1 MHGLDRKRYFW
12 VIASAILQGL
22 LLSGYAY
29 TETGPYLMLPLVP
42 TVIVPFALWLGQ
54 EPWGRRLWLFLAAL
68 AALLLVFHAYWLWAV
83 LPAGSGVYRLPAQKM
98 NLARLSAAV
107 FLFLPFFQCRIATWR
122 WRVPYSDI
130 FFQLCR
136 NVFLLFQAVIVTAT
150 FWGLLLTASL
160 LFDIIGLEFVPRFV
174 FSPIVA
180 FPLTSLTI
188 ALSITLALKHPGVDS
203 LGRWILA
210 ILAWLLPPF
219 SILSTVFVA
228 ALPFSGL
235 RTLWSTGQASSLM
248 LLLQFSTI
256 LLANA
261 AWLDGTRTP
270 FSNRIANAAARLSLL
285 CLPVYTALCLYSL
298 GLRVQQ
304 YGWSVDRIHA
314 AFFVIVAG
322 VWGLGYAGSVLLRQW
337 PSAIGRV
344 NVASALILAVLVA
357 AMNSPVLDPYRLAA
371 DNQVDRL
378 LGGQTNPESFDFL
391 YLRFNLGRY
400 GGRAMSRLEE
410 AKDAPNAE
418 SIREYAK
425 AALAADAEEHWT
437 DERGVSSEKRRREI
451 LAGARISP
459 AGEGNEGGE
468 KVLPRFLEDIL
479 ASRWDFFFHDVR
491 DSSELAFSLQN
502 FKMEEGGEELL
513 LIRQGTGLVLDVSSK
528 DARVVGEIFGV
539 TLPAGSLDVKTAVPR
554 FRDVEINGQRYQ
566 ILTPRIEAP

>member
-12 VIASAILQGL
+12 VIASALLQGF
-22 LLSGYAY
+22 LLSCYVY
-29 TETGPYLMLPLVP
+29 TASGPFLTLPLVP
-42 TVIVPFALWLGQ
+42 VVIVPFALWLGQ

-83 LPAGSGVYRLPAQKM
+83 LPVDSSVYRLPSQNM
-98 NLARLSAAV
+98 NLMRLCVAV

-122 WRVPYSDI
+122 WRVPYSDV

-160 LFDIIGLEFVPRFV
+160 LFDIIGLEFVPKIV

-219 SILSTVFVA
+219 SILSTVFVVV
-228 ALPFSGL
+228 LPFSGL

-248 LLLQFSTI
+248 LLLQFATL

-261 AWLDGTRTP
+261 AWLDGTRSP
-270 FSNRIANAAARLSLL
+270 FSNRFVNAVARLSLL
-285 CLPVYTALCLYSL
+285 CLPIYTALCLYSL

-314 AFFVIVAG
+314 AFFVVVTGI
-322 VWGLGYAGSVLLRQW
+322 WGLGYAGCVLLRQW

-344 NVASALILAVLVA
+344 NVAAALILAAFVA

-371 DNQVDRL
+371 NNQADRL
-378 LGGQTNPESFDFL
+378 LEGQTSPESFDFL

-400 GGRAMSRLEE
+400 GSRAMSRLEE
-410 AKDAPNAE
+410 AQNAPQTEA
-418 SIREYAK
+418 IREHAK
-425 AALAADAEEHWT
+425 AALAADAKEHWAK
-437 DERGVSSEKRRREI
+437 ERGVLSEKKRREI
-451 LAGARISP
+451 LSNARVSP
-459 AGEGNEGGE
+459 ASGLS
-468 KVLPRFLEDIL
+468 LPPFLVDVL
-479 ASRWDFFFHDVR
+479 ASRWDFFFPDVR
-491 DSSELAFSLQN
+491 DSSELAFSFQN
-502 FKMEEGGEELL
+502 FQTESGDEELL
-513 LIRQGTGLVLDVSSK
+513 VIRQGVGLILDVSSG
-528 DARVVGEIFGV
+528 DPRVVGEIFGV
-539 TLPAGSLDVKTAVPR
+539 TLPAASLDVKTAAPY
-554 FRDVEINGQRYQ
+554 FRDVEINGRRYQ
-566 ILTPRIEAP
+566 ILTPAVAAP